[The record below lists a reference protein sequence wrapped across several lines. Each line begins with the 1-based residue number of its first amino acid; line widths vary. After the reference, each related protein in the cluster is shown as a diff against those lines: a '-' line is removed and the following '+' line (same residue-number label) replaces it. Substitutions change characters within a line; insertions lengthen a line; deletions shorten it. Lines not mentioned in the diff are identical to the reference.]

1 MFNLHGQ
8 LFEMHILL
16 TLQSKSQLLS
26 PSQFLTW
33 KLYLKLM
40 FLLAESRTRII
51 GIFEWNSN
59 QNREFKSTLF
69 SYS

>member
-1 MFNLHGQ
+1 MFNVHGQ

-16 TLQSKSQLLS
+16 TLQSKSQPLT

-40 FLLAESRTRII
+40 FLLAELRTRII
-51 GIFEWNSN
+51 GRYEWN
-59 QNREFKSTLF
+59 
-69 SYS
+69 